1 MKFQYK
7 IEAEDFLE
15 FQLYTASK
23 DPIVQGR
30 KRKSWIILPILFSFM
45 AAFSFMSETFYLA
58 VYFVVLA
65 IVIAL
70 FYPKYFSW
78 RYKKHYASFI
88 GRNYAK
94 RFGQPAELEITKDF
108 ILSKDKVAEGKVK
121 ISEIEYVSETQNHFF
136 IKISSGMSFIIPK
149 KEVDASIDLKAEF
162 TRIGL
167 VMKDELN
174 WKW

>member
-23 DPIVQGR
+23 DPIVQ
-30 KRKSWIILPILFSFM
+30 KRKLRSWFLLPI
-45 AAFSFMSETFYLA
+45 AFSIMAVFSYMSETYYLA
-58 VYFVVLA
+58 VYFTILA

-94 RFGQPAELEITKDF
+94 RFGQPAELEITKDY

-121 ISEIEYVSETQNHFF
+121 LSEIEYVSETLNHFY
-136 IKISSGMSFIIPK
+136 IKISTGMSFIIPK
-149 KEVDASIDLKAEF
+149 RELDSSIDLILEF
-162 TRIGL
+162 SRIGIA
-167 VMKDELN
+167 VQDELN

>member
-23 DPIVQGR
+23 DPIVQ
-30 KRKSWIILPILFSFM
+30 KRKLRSWILLPIVFSIMALFSYT
-45 AAFSFMSETFYLA
+45 SKTYYLA
-58 VYFVVLA
+58 VYFAILA
-65 IVIAL
+65 IIIAL
-70 FYPKYFSW
+70 FYPKYFTW

-94 RFGQPAELEITKDF
+94 RFGQPAELEITKDY

-121 ISEIEYVSETQNHFF
+121 LAEIEYVSETANHFY

-149 KEVDASIDLKAEF
+149 RALSPSVDLISEF
-162 TRIGL
+162 SRIGIA
-167 VMKDELN
+167 VKDELN

>member
-23 DPIVQGR
+23 DPVVQ
-30 KRKSWIILPILFSFM
+30 KRKLRSWILLPI
-45 AAFSFMSETFYLA
+45 AFSIMAIFSYLSQTYYLA
-58 VYFVVLA
+58 IYFVVLA
-65 IVIAL
+65 LVIGF
-70 FYPKYFSW
+70 FYPKYFRW

-94 RFGQPAELEITKDF
+94 RFGQPAELEITKDY

-121 ISEIEYVSETQNHFF
+121 LSEIEYVSETLNHFY
-136 IKISSGMSFIIPK
+136 IKISTGMSFILPK
-149 KEVDASIDLKAEF
+149 RELDSSLNLKEEF
-162 TRIGL
+162 SRIGIT
-167 VMKDELN
+167 VKDELY

>member
-7 IEAEDFLE
+7 IEATDFLE

-23 DPIVQGR
+23 DPIVQ
-30 KRKSWIILPILFSFM
+30 KRKLRSWILLPIAFTIMAIFSYL
-45 AAFSFMSETFYLA
+45 SQTYYLA
-58 VYFVVLA
+58 IYFIVLA
-65 IVIAL
+65 FVIGF

-121 ISEIEYVSETQNHFF
+121 LSEIEYVSETPNHFF
-136 IKISSGMSFIIPK
+136 MKISTGMSFILPK
-149 KEVDASIDLKAEF
+149 KEIDASVDLKAEF

-167 VMKDELN
+167 VVKDELG